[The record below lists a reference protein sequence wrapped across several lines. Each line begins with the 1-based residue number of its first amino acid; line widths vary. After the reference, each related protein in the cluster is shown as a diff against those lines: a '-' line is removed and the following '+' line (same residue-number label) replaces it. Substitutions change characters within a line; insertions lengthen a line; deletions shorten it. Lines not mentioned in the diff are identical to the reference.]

1 LLPLEVKGFKALY
14 QRTYSKGTV
23 ELDLEIR
30 GNTQGLV
37 DDLAAMKLDGRKIR
51 ILEITQ
57 NSIRAQLSKK

>member
-1 LLPLEVKGFKALY
+1 LPLEVKGFKALY